1 MQKRGQV
8 TLFMLLGVL
17 VLLAAGITLF
27 FILQREEATLD
38 AAQPQDPLP
47 EQAALQSFVQS
58 CAEQTLDD
66 ALRTLGENGG
76 HLTRPSYLTLQYTE
90 DRVIAVLYAKR
101 VALLPTYELIQ
112 EGLAR
117 YLTENLRYC
126 LDDLAPYEEQGWNVQ
141 LAGVAANLTIT
152 NETLIAHVFFP
163 ATIARG
169 NHSFILAP
177 ARAQRR
183 VALPLMLATVERIL
197 ADVSMLQ
204 QELDAA
210 AATRSDGNPGNDR
223 PPRIEQLPRTFTR
236 NGIRITHHPYPH
248 KNNILW
254 RVSDGTLDWYFA
266 TALEAP

>member
-1 MQKRGQV
+1 M

-17 VLLAAGITLF
+17 ILLAVGITLF
-27 FILQREEATLD
+27 LILQREEATLD

-66 ALRTLGENGG
+66 ALRILGENGG
-76 HLTRPSYLTLQYTE
+76 HLPRPSYLTLQYTE
-90 DRVIAVLYAKR
+90 DRFIAVLYAKR
-101 VALLPTYELIQ
+101 VALLPTHELIR
-112 EGLAR
+112 ESLER
-117 YLTENLRYC
+117 YLAENLRYC
-126 LDDLAPYEEQGWNVQ
+126 LDDLALFEEQGWVAQ
-141 LAGVAANLTIT
+141 LAGVTADLTIT
-152 NETLIAHVFFP
+152 NETLITHIFFP
-163 ATIARG
+163 ATVTRG
-169 NHSFILAP
+169 NHSFTLAP
-177 ARAQRR
+177 ARAQRQI
-183 VALPLMLATVERIL
+183 ALPRLLATVERIL

-210 AATRSDGNPGNDR
+210 AATRSDDNPSNDR

-236 NGIRITHHPYPH
+236 NGIKITHHPYPN